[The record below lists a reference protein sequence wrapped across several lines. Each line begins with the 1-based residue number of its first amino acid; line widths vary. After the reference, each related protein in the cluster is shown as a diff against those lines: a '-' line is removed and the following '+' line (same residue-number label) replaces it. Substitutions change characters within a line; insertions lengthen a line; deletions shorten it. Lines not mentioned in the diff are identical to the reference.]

1 MTTSS
6 SESIS
11 ERVRFWEEQ
20 DKINQELIPRV
31 IRQSELLAGHIAE
44 HENLPLAAADALR
57 AILAEAR
64 EAHEQDYKAALEA
77 ATAELRQLYDSALEA
92 AIQEKQQQYVQEL
105 STAQESLSKET
116 QANIERAAATLNQE
130 RRKIRNLLLAITV
143 SSGAIAVAALIA
155 GLLL

>member
-1 MTTSS
+1 M
-6 SESIS
+6 
-11 ERVRFWEEQ
+11 
-20 DKINQELIPRV
+20 
-31 IRQSELLAGHIAE
+31 
-44 HENLPLAAADALR
+44 
-57 AILAEAR
+57 
-64 EAHEQDYKAALEA
+64 EA